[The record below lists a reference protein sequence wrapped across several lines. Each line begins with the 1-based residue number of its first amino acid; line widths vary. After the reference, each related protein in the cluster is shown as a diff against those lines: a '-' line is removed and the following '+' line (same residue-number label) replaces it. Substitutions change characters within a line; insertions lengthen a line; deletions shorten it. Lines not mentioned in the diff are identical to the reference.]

1 MDLFCES
8 SQSALDTPWKK
19 KSLSLYILYIF
30 SSNIRPL
37 ALTRCS
43 ILSVNVRFSAA
54 AAIACTARAWRYAF
68 ESLIGDRISQKLEE
82 TVPLHAPYFLA
93 TDADFFALGL
103 VLLLAGESAVRY
115 KM

>member
-1 MDLFCES
+1 ME
-8 SQSALDTPWKK
+8 KK
-19 KSLSLYILYIF
+19 IFELIYFVYF

-68 ESLIGDRISQKLEE
+68 DSLIGDRISQKLEE